1 MRVPITLMTA
11 LALVPDIAF
20 GACGGP
26 GYRGPDG
33 RCVGRA
39 ALARVCGTP
48 PSQKCTADRP
58 QAPADGT
65 IDMKRFMEGA
75 RERAMGY

>member
-1 MRVPITLMTA
+1 MRIA
-11 LALVPDIAF
+11 LIAVLFVAPDIAL
-20 GACGGP
+20 GACGAP

-39 ALARVCGTP
+39 ALARVCGHP
-48 PSQKCTADRP
+48 PSQRCTAER
-58 QAPADGT
+58 QQVPANDAG
-65 IDMKRFMEGA
+65 DMKRFMESY